1 MQINEARTKY
11 DTHLTLSGKSKKT
24 VIVYRADIERYLDY
38 LLEQGLKDVE
48 EIDLQMILGYLEA
61 NKDHYRKSS
70 LTRIKSSIRSFH
82 KYLYEVYDISDPT
95 TNLTVSRQYTKL
107 PVYLTKEET
116 EELFGTFKD
125 LDDNDIL
132 NHAILES
139 IYGLGL
145 RVSEC
150 CDLTLNHV
158 NLTDGIVR
166 IHGKGD
172 KERIVPIP
180 QGTLQILK
188 LYYPKVR
195 YNYLKPSSAARQYF
209 FVNRFGHKINA
220 LYVESILRQ
229 AVNKTS
235 IKKHI
240 TPHKLRHSY
249 ATHLL
254 EGGADLRAVQ
264 ELLGHSD
271 ISTTEIYTHVEN
283 SHLKKTYLN
292 AHPFAKGDLDEDK

>member
-1 MQINEARTKY
+1 MLIKDAEKKY
-11 DTHLTLSGKSKKT
+11 ETHLTLSGKSKKT
-24 VIVYRADIERYLDY
+24 VVVYRADIERYLDY
-38 LLEQGLKDVE
+38 LIDQGLETIE
-48 EIDLQMILGYLEA
+48 EINLQTILSYLDA
-61 NKDHYRKSS
+61 NKEHYCKSS

-82 KYLYEVYDISDPT
+82 KYLYEVYDIEDPT
-95 TNLTVSRQYTKL
+95 TNLTVSKQYNKL
-107 PVYLTKEET
+107 PIYLTKAET

-158 NLTDGIVR
+158 NLNDGIVR

-180 QGTLQILK
+180 QGTLEVLK
-188 LYYPKVR
+188 KYYPKVR
-195 YNYLKPSSAARQYF
+195 YNYLKPSGEARQYF

-220 LYVESILRQ
+220 LYVESILRN
-229 AVNKTS
+229 AVQKTS

-254 EGGADLRAVQ
+254 EGGADLRTVQ

-292 AHPFAKGDLDEDK
+292 AHPFAKGDLDDDK